1 MSKVR
6 YYTDEH
12 VSKAVIEGLRRRGI
26 DVLSVPEGDML
37 SASDEEQLAFAFS
50 QSRVIF
56 TQDDDFLKLA
66 AQGHEHAGIVYAHQR
81 TPIGEIISG
90 LTLIYSVL
98 SAEEMVGN
106 IEFL

>member
-1 MSKVR
+1 MSDVR

-12 VSKAVIEGLRRRGI
+12 VAKAVIEGLRRRSV
-26 DVLSVPEGDML
+26 DMMTVPEADML

-50 QSRVIF
+50 QGRVIF

-66 AQGHEHAGIVYAHQR
+66 ALGHEHAGIVYAHQR
-81 TPIGEIISG
+81 TPIGAIISG
-90 LTLIYSVL
+90 LMLIYSVL

-106 IEFL
+106 IEYL

>member
-1 MSKVR
+1 MSEVR

-12 VSKAVIEGLRRRGI
+12 VAKAVIEGLRRRG
-26 DVLSVPEGDML
+26 VEVATVPENDML
-37 SASDEEQLAFAFS
+37 RATDEESLAFALT
-50 QSRVIF
+50 QGRVIL
-56 TQDDDFLKLA
+56 TLDDDFLKLA
-66 AQGHEHAGIVYAHQR
+66 AQGHEHAGMVYAHQR

-90 LTLIYSVL
+90 LMLIYSVL

>member
-1 MSKVR
+1 MSEVR

-12 VSKAVIEGLRRRGI
+12 VSKAVIDGLRRRGV
-26 DVLSVPEGDML
+26 DVTTVPENEML
-37 SASDEEQLAFAFS
+37 SASDEEQLAFAAS
-50 QSRVIF
+50 QRRVIF

-90 LTLIYSVL
+90 LILTHSVL
-98 SAEEMVGN
+98 SAEEMMGN